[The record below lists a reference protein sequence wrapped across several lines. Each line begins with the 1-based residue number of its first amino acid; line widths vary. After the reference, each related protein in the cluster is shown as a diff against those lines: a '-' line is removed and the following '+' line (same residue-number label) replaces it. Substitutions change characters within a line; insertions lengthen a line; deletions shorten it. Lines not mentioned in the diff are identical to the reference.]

1 MKTTICFLLLTL
13 CTISSHA
20 IDGWP
25 AGVREIRYPSDA
37 DKSEQPAL
45 FYSPVAKTP
54 RPLLVGLHTW
64 SSDYKNGY
72 DIPYAKW
79 CVEQGWVFIHP
90 NFRGPNR
97 RPEACGSEL
106 MVKDI
111 ESAVEWAAKQAPVD
125 RDRVYLVGTSGGG
138 HAALLLAGRLP
149 GLWAGVSAWVGISD
163 LAPWHSECKK
173 AGRKYWRD
181 IEASCGGPPGKN
193 AKIDSEYSR
202 RSPLTWLKDYR
213 GPAIDINA
221 GIRDGH
227 TGSVPISHSLLAFNR
242 IAEEKD
248 RVAVAD
254 ILAMTKTSKVPE
266 HLQREIKDSSY
277 GKKRPLFRAL
287 SKNAR
292 VTIFDGGHEI
302 VTTAA
307 FSWLSKQRRPASKR

>member
-13 CTISSHA
+13 CTINTMA

-25 AGVREIRYPSDA
+25 SGVREVRYRSSA

-45 FYSPVAKTP
+45 FYSPASKEP

-79 CVEQGWVFIHP
+79 CVEQDWVFIHP

-138 HAALLLAGRLP
+138 HAAMLLAGRLP

-163 LAPWHSECKK
+163 LSAWHRECKK
-173 AGRKYWRD
+173 SNRKYWRD
-181 IEASCGGPPGKN
+181 IESSCGGPPGKN

-254 ILAMTKTSKVPE
+254 ILAMTKTAKVPE
-266 HLQREIKDSSY
+266 HLQREIKDPAY

-302 VTTAA
+302 VSTAA
-307 FSWLSKQRRPASKR
+307 FGWLSKQRRSASKR

>member
-1 MKTTICFLLLTL
+1 MKTTACFLLLTL
-13 CTISSHA
+13 CTISTRA
-20 IDGWP
+20 VDGWP
-25 AGVREIRYPSDA
+25 AGVREVRYPSNA
-37 DKSEQPAL
+37 DKTEQPAL
-45 FYSPVAKTP
+45 FYSPAAKEP

-111 ESAVEWAAKQAPVD
+111 SSAVEWAAKQAAVD
-125 RDRVYLVGTSGGG
+125 RDRIYLVGTSGGG

-163 LAPWHSECKK
+163 LSAWHSECKK
-173 AGRKYWRD
+173 AKRKYWHD
-181 IEASCGGPPGKN
+181 IEASCGGPPGKS
-193 AKIDSEYSR
+193 AEVDREYSR
-202 RSPLTWLKDYR
+202 RSPLTWLKDYQ
-213 GPAIDINA
+213 GPAIDINT

-227 TGSVPISHSLLAFNR
+227 TGSVPISQSLLAFTR
-242 IAEEKD
+242 IAEKKD
-248 RVAVAD
+248 RVALAD
-254 ILAMTKTSKVPE
+254 ILAMTKTAKVPE
-266 HLQREIKDSSY
+266 HLQREIKDPTY

-302 VTTAA
+302 VTAAA
-307 FSWLSKQRRPASKR
+307 FGWLSKQRRPASKR

>member
-1 MKTTICFLLLTL
+1 MKKTTCFLLAMLTL
-13 CTISSHA
+13 SGAKA

-25 AGVREIRYPSDA
+25 TGVREVRYRSDA
-37 DKSEQPAL
+37 DKTEQPAL
-45 FYSPVAKTP
+45 FYSPGAKEP

-111 ESAVEWAAKQAPVD
+111 SSAVEWAAKQAPVD
-125 RDRVYLVGTSGGG
+125 RRRIYLVGTSGGG

-149 GLWAGVSAWVGISD
+149 DLWAGVSAWVGISD
-163 LAPWHSECKK
+163 LSAWHSECKK
-173 AGRKYWRD
+173 AKRKYWHD
-181 IEASCGGPPGKN
+181 IEASCGGPPGKS
-193 AKIDSEYSR
+193 AEVDREYSR
-202 RSPLTWLKDYR
+202 RSPLTWLGDYR

-242 IAEEKD
+242 IAEKKD
-248 RVAVAD
+248 RVAMAD
-254 ILAMTKTSKVPE
+254 ILAMTKTTKVPE
-266 HLQREIKDSSY
+266 QLQREIKDPAY
-277 GKKRPLFRAL
+277 GKKRPLFRAV

-307 FSWLSKQRRPASKR
+307 FSWLSKQRRPTAKH

>member
-1 MKTTICFLLLTL
+1 MNKTTCFLLAMLTL
-13 CTISSHA
+13 SSAKA

-25 AGVREIRYPSDA
+25 SGVREVRYPSDA
-37 DKSEQPAL
+37 DKTEQPAL
-45 FYSPVAKTP
+45 FYSPDAKEP

-125 RDRVYLVGTSGGG
+125 RDRIYLVGTSGGG

-149 GLWAGVSAWVGISD
+149 ELWAGVSAWVGISD
-163 LAPWHSECKK
+163 LAAWHSECKK
-173 AGRKYWRD
+173 AKRKYWRD

-202 RSPLTWLKDYR
+202 RSPLTWLKNYQ

-227 TGSVPISHSLLAFNR
+227 TGSVPISHSLIAFNR
-242 IAEEKD
+242 IAEKKD
-248 RVAVAD
+248 RVALAD
-254 ILAMTKTSKVPE
+254 ILAMTRTSKVPG
-266 HLQREIKDSSY
+266 HLQREIKDPAY

-307 FSWLSKQRRPASKR
+307 FGWLSKQRRSASKR